1 MLYERL
7 ITRNEEDD
15 SILID
20 GVSLDTMGGNQ
31 LLVALGKVV
40 NRLADLEDKIEKGE
54 LIECP
59 GGVNY
64 EML

>member
-7 ITRNEEDD
+7 ITRNKEDD

-40 NRLADLEDKIEKGE
+40 NRLAEIEDKIEKGE
-54 LIECP
+54 LVEYP